1 MYSVIL
7 TELGISVFNDGQVD
21 KAFSF
26 SNPVKEYLAVKN
38 KEAKLNELINY
49 LAKIQ
54 RGVSVSD
61 ESLLAILKKFS
72 IDCHMMDSEELEKIQ
87 SAKPQIIVDSG
98 FASNLQDTLGKLREF
113 ALGFSSSKVTEV
125 SQSPDLH
132 IIQAINSLDEID
144 KIANGLSSRLREWY
158 GLHFPELDNMIDSI
172 NGYAQIVMA
181 GKRESL
187 SKQVFEEAGFPESK
201 VEMLSLIL
209 SKSRGGDISD
219 INLAIVQSIA
229 KQILDFHE
237 LRKKL
242 EEHVESE
249 MVEIAPNLSA
259 ILGSAVG
266 ARILGR
272 AGSLK
277 KMASM
282 PASTI
287 QVLGAEKALF
297 RALKTGSQP
306 PKHGLLFQHAMVHAA
321 PRWQRGKIARAV
333 AAKAVI
339 AARVDV
345 YGEGLNQTLLD
356 KLNIRVDEIGK
367 KYENPTEKDIRKP
380 QQFRQDDGNFLVV
393 EEKVVEEKVVEE
405 KVVEEKVVEEKVVEE
420 KVVEEK
426 VVEEKVVDLVKEEE
440 KVEIEMKD
448 PTLVKEEEKVEIEMK
463 DPTLVKEEEKVEI
476 EMKDPTLVKE
486 EEKVEIEMKDP
497 TLVKEEEKVEIEMKD
512 PTLVKEEEK
521 VEIEMKDPTL
531 VKEEEKVQTQI
542 EREKSLEEDNQSYF
556 WIKSEGEQK
565 ISTENLVPGNQV
577 YKEKL
582 IIKKGIEYRLW
593 DPFRSKLAASIM
605 NGLENFPFKNKTK
618 VLYLGASTGTTVS
631 HVSDIVG
638 PSGLVFA
645 VEHASRVARDFLDRV
660 ATHRSNIM
668 PILQDARKPK
678 EYFSVFGKVDVVYVD
693 IAQPDQTKIAIENCD
708 MFLKKEGFFFLVIK
722 TRSIDVT
729 KAPKRI
735 VEEEIEKLR
744 EKFEI
749 LESIDLHPYDKDHA
763 MVIAKYK
770 N

>member
-1 MYSVIL
+1 
-7 TELGISVFNDGQVD
+7 
-21 KAFSF
+21 
-26 SNPVKEYLAVKN
+26 
-38 KEAKLNELINY
+38 
-49 LAKIQ
+49 
-54 RGVSVSD
+54 
-61 ESLLAILKKFS
+61 
-72 IDCHMMDSEELEKIQ
+72 
-87 SAKPQIIVDSG
+87 
-98 FASNLQDTLGKLREF
+98 
-113 ALGFSSSKVTEV
+113 
-125 SQSPDLH
+125 
-132 IIQAINSLDEID
+132 
-144 KIANGLSSRLREWY
+144 
-158 GLHFPELDNMIDSI
+158 
-172 NGYAQIVMA
+172 
-181 GKRESL
+181 
-187 SKQVFEEAGFPESK
+187 
-201 VEMLSLIL
+201 
-209 SKSRGGDISD
+209 
-219 INLAIVQSIA
+219 
-229 KQILDFHE
+229 
-237 LRKKL
+237 
-242 EEHVESE
+242 
-249 MVEIAPNLSA
+249 
-259 ILGSAVG
+259 
-266 ARILGR
+266 
-272 AGSLK
+272 
-277 KMASM
+277 
-282 PASTI
+282 
-287 QVLGAEKALF
+287 
-297 RALKTGSQP
+297 
-306 PKHGLLFQHAMVHAA
+306 
-321 PRWQRGKIARAV
+321 
-333 AAKAVI
+333 
-339 AARVDV
+339 
-345 YGEGLNQTLLD
+345 
-356 KLNIRVDEIGK
+356 
-367 KYENPTEKDIRKP
+367 
-380 QQFRQDDGNFLVV
+380 
-393 EEKVVEEKVVEE
+393 
-405 KVVEEKVVEEKVVEE
+405 
-420 KVVEEK
+420 
-426 VVEEKVVDLVKEEE
+426 
-440 KVEIEMKD
+440 
-448 PTLVKEEEKVEIEMK
+448 
-463 DPTLVKEEEKVEI
+463 
-476 EMKDPTLVKE
+476 
-486 EEKVEIEMKDP
+486 
-497 TLVKEEEKVEIEMKD
+497 MKD

-638 PSGLVFA
+638 SSGIVFA